1 MNTSIFVSTPL
12 RGFFVAESISHA
24 HAVSSAVSTPL
35 RGFFVAELSLRR
47 QPLFCRVSTPL
58 RGFFVAE
65 SISLLGTVFKVP
77 EAYFSVPPPDHAR
90 REKKRSFLKADAL
103 HSLFSI
109 PLTLA

>member
-1 MNTSIFVSTPL
+1 MKKI
-12 RGFFVAESISHA
+12 ID
-24 HAVSSAVSTPL
+24 
-35 RGFFVAELSLRR
+35 
-47 QPLFCRVSTPL
+47 VSTPL